1 MACFFEQSVPPV
13 PGGVSLPLPP
23 PALRVT
29 AVGLLGAAPGA
40 PADGSGAS
48 WRPSGH
54 PWATPG
60 RSQPPPID
68 GEVATRPALALQQVL
83 QVASGCTWSP
93 PNHAQELLW
102 DPSGAARSCKAAP
115 TAEKAMKTNGFL
127 MIFKSPLEPPEASR
141 WLPGTPPRSPEGDPR
156 IAQGVPR
163 SASGPPEGPPKSPG
177 TLPNAPEDLP
187 RRPRGGP
194 RQPRICP
201 ETVQGCPRLCQVAP
215 EAPQR
220 VPRPPREPP

>member
-1 MACFFEQSVPPV
+1 MA
-13 PGGVSLPLPP
+13 PGGS
-23 PALRVT
+23 
-29 AVGLLGAAPGA
+29 GAASRY
-40 PADGSGAS
+40 GSGAS

-141 WLPGTPPRSPEGDPR
+141 WLPGTPPRCPEGDPR
-156 IAQGVPR
+156 IAQGVP
-163 SASGPPEGPPKSPG
+163 GPPR
-177 TLPNAPEDLP
+177 DLP
-187 RRPRGGP
+187 KVPWSHPGDSQTPPRTSRGGP
-194 RQPRICP
+194 EAAQGGP
-201 ETVQGCPRLCQVAP
+201 ESAQRASEGARGSVFCHNPANSNVIMENARSNWTAMNSRHIDRFLTAP
-215 EAPQR
+215 GGY
-220 VPRPPREPP
+220 